1 MNSIRKWIRDLFG
14 FSGNEIN
21 GFLILIPLMLL
32 LIFSEPVYN
41 IWSSNR
47 SHDDVEDRNRLDSLV
62 ASWRLEADQSL
73 TPPKDSLFL
82 FDPNIAGV
90 KDLQL
95 LGFSPFSAKRIAAY
109 RSKGGVFRVKADLM
123 KIYGLDSALYQQLY
137 PYIKLPVTKQPPSV
151 RTNETYTAGKFSRG
165 KESGWQEEKDS
176 KETFDINAA
185 DTVLLKGI
193 YGIGPKLAARIIK
206 FRDALGG
213 FVRNEQVGEV
223 YGLDSVVIQRLLKV
237 SYIKDEFEPRKI
249 NINTADK
256 KELSAHPYIS
266 YQVAEALLTYRF
278 QHGHFA
284 EVNDIKKLVTIPN
297 ELADRLLPY
306 IKVED

>member
-1 MNSIRKWIRDLFG
+1 MNTIRKWIRDVFG

-32 LIFSEPVYN
+32 LIMSEPVYN
-41 IWSSNR
+41 IWTSNR
-47 SHDDVEDRNRLDSLV
+47 SHDEVEDRKRLDSLV
-62 ASWRLEADQSL
+62 AGWRLEVNRSFD
-73 TPPKDSLFL
+73 PPKDSLFS
-82 FDPNIAGV
+82 FDPNIAPV
-90 KDLQL
+90 EDLQL
-95 LGFSPFSAKRIAAY
+95 LGFSQISANRIAAY
-109 RSKGGVFRVKADLM
+109 RSKGGVFRVKADML

-137 PYIKLPVTKQPPSV
+137 AYIKLPEKRSRRVSTKDKHTV
-151 RTNETYTAGKFSRG
+151 GKIARANESEAWK
-165 KESGWQEEKDS
+165 KKDR
-176 KETFDINAA
+176 EATFDINTA
-185 DTVLLKGI
+185 DTLLLEGI

-213 FVRNEQVGEV
+213 FVRSDQVGEV
-223 YGLDSVVIQRLLKV
+223 YGLDSVVIQRILKV
-237 SYIKDEFEPRKI
+237 SYIEDEFEPKKI

-256 KELSAHPYIS
+256 KELSRHPYIS

-278 QHGHFA
+278 QHGDFA

-297 ELADRLLPY
+297 EVADRLLPY